1 MGMLLPGEL
10 VWVMDMLGFEW
21 PNLDE
26 DEIHR
31 AADLVRQYRDDLED
45 TIRWADRRIN
55 GDVATA
61 MTNKAALAYSEAW
74 NRNRSDNLDQLV
86 ELLGPVATGIDMFAD
101 AVLALKVK
109 VAAEVAITAAQ
120 IAAAAASAVVTLGAS
135 AAATAAIIVARKKAL
150 DIMTDIAVEELM
162 AQLLPMVI
170 TPLADD
176 IPRLAMAALDAPL
189 VEGAAG
195 DVGQFQ
201 ADLAA
206 LEQTAADLETNA
218 DDQERITEQFLADLS
233 SLQIVG
239 G

>member
-86 ELLGPVATGIDMFAD
+86 ELLGPVASGIDMFAD

-206 LEQTAADLETNA
+206 LEQAAADLETNA